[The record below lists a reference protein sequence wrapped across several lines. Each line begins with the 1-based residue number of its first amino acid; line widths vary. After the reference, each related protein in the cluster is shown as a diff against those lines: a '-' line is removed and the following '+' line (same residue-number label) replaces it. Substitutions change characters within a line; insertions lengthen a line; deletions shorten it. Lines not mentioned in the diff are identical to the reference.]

1 MSIYP
6 LIDPSVSFKD
16 SLEAKDLR
24 PRPVDQ
30 GLPREQN
37 TPETGMGW
45 RLSTFA
51 GRFGEISSDPAGAP
65 LTLVFRLVLESQK
78 QGEPVAWITS
88 LGSTFFPPDAADIG
102 IDLSAMAVIRA
113 SEILSAAR
121 ATEHLL
127 RSGAFGIVVMDIG
140 PNAYLPLHAQSRLAG
155 LARKHDIALICIT
168 EKESHQPSVGSLIS
182 LRVHSE
188 KAQGKEDAYRCAVN
202 ILKDK
207 HHGPGWGHIE
217 VCRGPDG
224 LH

>member
-1 MSIYP
+1 MSSYP
-6 LIDPSVSFKD
+6 LIDPSVSFDD
-16 SLEAKDLR
+16 SLEAKD
-24 PRPVDQ
+24 PRPGSADR
-30 GLPREQN
+30 GLPRDKV

-45 RLSTFA
+45 KISTFA
-51 GRFGEISSDPAGAP
+51 GRFGEISSDLAGAA

-127 RSGAFGIVVMDIG
+127 RSGSFGIVVMDVG
-140 PNAYLPLHAQSRLAG
+140 PNAHLPLHAQSRLAG
-155 LARKHDIALICIT
+155 LARKHDTALICIT

-188 KAQGKEDAYRCAVN
+188 KTQGKEDAYRCAVKA
-202 ILKDK
+202 LKDK
-207 HHGPGWGHIE
+207 RHGPGWGHIE